1 MGEIYDVHG
10 NSLVDLI
17 VGDDGSIPISWQE
30 IKVLVDNYGALILIH
45 THPSLFDNLHS
56 VRDITS
62 QLKSGLKYSI
72 VDSYTKRY
80 IIVNENNALSEDNP
94 LVKNLENFGNDFY
107 QKVDNIVEKRMSYEY
122 DVNQLDYWQQERL
135 REKLTAQVTEENF
148 REYEEGIL
156 NFCNDEN
163 GLKLYVHDKKRG

>member
-1 MGEIYDVHG
+1 MHLFEANILEELSEFANGKPIEYGEIYDVHG

-94 LVKNLENFGNDFY
+94 LVKNLENFFI
-107 QKVDNIVEKRMSYEY
+107 K
-122 DVNQLDYWQQERL
+122 
-135 REKLTAQVTEENF
+135 KLI
-148 REYEEGIL
+148 IL
-156 NFCNDEN
+156 
-163 GLKLYVHDKKRG
+163 LKKE

>member
-1 MGEIYDVHG
+1 M
-10 NSLVDLI
+10 
-17 VGDDGSIPISWQE
+17 
-30 IKVLVDNYGALILIH
+30 
-45 THPSLFDNLHS
+45 T
-56 VRDITS
+56 
-62 QLKSGLKYSI
+62 
-72 VDSYTKRY
+72 
-80 IIVNENNALSEDNP
+80 
-94 LVKNLENFGNDFY
+94 Y

-163 GLKLYVHDKKRG
+163 GLKLYVRVSAKIKFWLTCWFF

>member
-1 MGEIYDVHG
+1 
-10 NSLVDLI
+10 L
-17 VGDDGSIPISWQE
+17 
-30 IKVLVDNYGALILIH
+30 
-45 THPSLFDNLHS
+45 T
-56 VRDITS
+56 
-62 QLKSGLKYSI
+62 
-72 VDSYTKRY
+72 
-80 IIVNENNALSEDNP
+80 
-94 LVKNLENFGNDFY
+94 Y